1 MLLLPQNIR
10 MACRLDASARRA
22 ELGCPTHSVVA
33 GAWDKTAG
41 PPWRIRRSVVTP
53 TGFTGGCEPT
63 TPMGLTGAG
72 GQSARSLT
80 EGPKSG
86 RNPTADAVAATCPP
100 RPLALS
106 SFFVPPF
113 LCPLAPGGCRA
124 PTGLCSPVVWVSDA
138 PSSARPQ
145 NPHVAGIAKAFSFHF
160 YFEVQLTRPKM
171 NHF

>member
-1 MLLLPQNIR
+1 MLLLPQSIR

-41 PPWRIRRSVVTP
+41 SPWRIRRSVVTP

-100 RPLALS
+100 PSPRPFLFLCASLSLSPRSRGLSSTHRPL
-106 SFFVPPF
+106 
-113 LCPLAPGGCRA
+113 LAGGLG
-124 PTGLCSPVVWVSDA
+124 TGCSKLCSP
-138 PSSARPQ
+138 PTPPRGR
-145 NPHVAGIAKAFSFHF
+145 NCKGF
-160 YFEVQLTRPKM
+160 
-171 NHF
+171 